1 MHMDNIFILTDDGK
15 EIIGVHNKSIIN
27 VTIPEGVTS
36 IGGLAFKD
44 CTSLQSIDIPNGVT
58 SIGWSA
64 FRNCTSLQNIQ
75 IPDSTISI
83 SDDAF
88 EGTKWLADQNNGI
101 IYINNILYKVKGIL
115 LDTAINV
122 RKGTTVISTNAFQN
136 CVSLQSVIIPD
147 SVTRIEAGA
156 FSGCTSLDK
165 IIFPKN
171 VAFIGEKAFED
182 TMWYNNQPDGI
193 VYINNVLY
201 KHKGELRVDSVL
213 VKKGTTRISS
223 CAFANCSQLKEINFP
238 DDVKEIGVHA
248 FYGCSNLTKVYLP
261 KYLKRIEWG
270 IFENCDKLTS
280 IIIPNGINEIDFSA
294 FEGCVSIKELKIPD
308 SYIYNE
314 NDHHSSL
321 AGIEIPIYN
330 SSVFFYLPR
339 TYQGCYK
346 VPDGIKIIARGAFL
360 KCKELTKVDLPD
372 SVLEIGILAF
382 KDCVKL
388 QHITLPK
395 RLTNI
400 SGGTFRNCNSLQ
412 QITLPN
418 GVKSIQSGAFR
429 GCTNLIS
436 ITIPSSVTRIDAF
449 AFKDC
454 KNIEKVLLP
463 KSVEVSGLAF
473 ENCDSLANSIIV
485 QNVLVKVPHSLSG
498 KYVVDDKIEVISD
511 GAFQG
516 CNHIVEIILPNNI
529 KEIGK
534 RCFEDC
540 ENLEYMK
547 ENYQD
552 DVLSVLDSYPIS
564 LPRSL
569 ENIGEYAFSGC
580 KKMTTV
586 YIGNGIKRISNGL
599 FYGCEKL
606 TDVELPSSV
615 SRIGANAFEGCV
627 SLSSFFIIGINLV
640 EIGAGAFKGCKKMSE
655 FRFLTG
661 SSVRI
666 IREAVFKDCC
676 SLTSI
681 NIPYGVT
688 AIENEAFSGCS
699 SLKSVYISSSVEYIK
714 TDAFK
719 GCNNLEKFV
728 SEAAWKNPIE
738 KLGLPATT
746 LIIIPSNRKTFDLGD
761 TEDGPMIHTH
771 GRLRPCPYCDSD
783 DITTY
788 IDGTAYCNQC
798 GKWYRYA

>member
-88 EGTKWLADQNNGI
+88 EGTKWLADQDDGI
-101 IYINNILYKVKGIL
+101 IYINNILYKVKGL
-115 LDTAINV
+115 LSDTAINV
-122 RKGTTVISTNAFQN
+122 RKGTIVISTNAFQN

-156 FSGCTSLDK
+156 FSGCTSLDN

-171 VAFIGEKAFED
+171 VAFIGEGAFED
-182 TMWYNNQPDGI
+182 TNWYNNQPDGI
-193 VYINNVLY
+193 VYINNILY
-201 KHKGELRVDSVL
+201 KQKGELRVDSVL

-223 CAFANCSQLKEINFP
+223 VAFANCSQLKEIDFP

-248 FYGCSNLTKVYLP
+248 FYGCSNLSKVNLP
-261 KYLKRIEWG
+261 KNLMRIEWG

-280 IIIPNGINEIDFSA
+280 VIIPNGINEIDFSA
-294 FEGCVSIKELKIPD
+294 FSGCVSIKELTIPE

-321 AGIEIPIYN
+321 AGIGIPIYN

-382 KDCVKL
+382 KDCVNL
-388 QHITLPK
+388 QDITLPK
-395 RLTNI
+395 KLTNI
-400 SGGTFRNCNSLQ
+400 SGGTFRNCSSLQ
-412 QITLPN
+412 QITVPN
-418 GVKSIQSGAFR
+418 GVKSIQGGAFW
-429 GCTNLIS
+429 GCNSLTS
-436 ITIPSSVTRIDAF
+436 ITIPSNVTRIDAF
-449 AFKDC
+449 AFKNC
-454 KNIEKVLLP
+454 KNIEKVFLP
-463 KSVEVSGLAF
+463 ESVDVSGLAF
-473 ENCDSLANSIIV
+473 ENCDSLANSLIV
-485 QNVLVKVPHSLSG
+485 RNVLVKVPHSLFG
-498 KYVVDDKIEVISD
+498 KYIVDDKIEVISD

-516 CNHIVEIILPNNI
+516 CNHIIEIILPSNI

-540 ENLEYMK
+540 ENLEFLK
-547 ENYQD
+547 ENYHD
-552 DVLSVLDSYPIS
+552 NVLSVLDTYPIS

-569 ENIGEYAFSGC
+569 DNIGEYAFRGC
-580 KKMTTV
+580 KKMTSV
-586 YIGNGIKRISNGL
+586 IIGNGIKIISTGL

-627 SLSSFFIIGINLV
+627 SLCSFHLFGINLV
-640 EIGAGAFKGCKKMSE
+640 DIGNGAFNGCKMMSE

-661 SSVRI
+661 SSVGK

-681 NIPYGVT
+681 KIPYGVT

-699 SLKSVYISSSVEYIK
+699 SLKSVYIPSSVEYIK
-714 TDAFK
+714 TDAFR
-719 GCNNLEKFV
+719 GCNSLEKFI
-728 SEAAWKNPIE
+728 SEIAWKNPKE

-746 LIIIPSNRKTFDLGD
+746 SIIIPSNRKTFDIGD
-761 TEDGPMIHTH
+761 TDDGPMIHTH

>member
-1 MHMDNIFILTDDGK
+1 MENILILSEDGK
-15 EIIGVHNKSIIN
+15 EVIGVKEKSIID
-27 VTIPEGVTS
+27 VTIPDGVTS
-36 IGGLAFKD
+36 IGGFAFMG

-58 SIGWSA
+58 SIGSFA
-64 FRNCTSLQNIQ
+64 FSGCKSLQSIQ
-75 IPDSTISI
+75 IPDSIISI
-83 SDDAF
+83 SGDAF
-88 EGTKWLADQNNGI
+88 EGTKWFADHNDGI
-101 IYINNILYKVKGIL
+101 IYINNILYKQKGIL
-115 LDTAINV
+115 QDNAIRV
-122 RKGTTVISTNAFQN
+122 RKGTTIISTKAFKN
-136 CVSLQSVIIPD
+136 CDSLQSIFIPD
-147 SVTRIEAGA
+147 SVTRIEAEA
-156 FSGCTSLDK
+156 FAGCISLQN
-165 IIFPKN
+165 IIFSKN
-171 VAFIGEKAFED
+171 ISFIGAEAFED
-182 TMWYNNQPDGI
+182 TNWYNNQPDGI

-201 KHKGELRVDSVL
+201 KQKGELCETSIV
-213 VKKGTTRISS
+213 VKKGTISIS
-223 CAFANCSQLKEINFP
+223 PYAFLNCSHLISIDIP
-238 DDVKEIGVHA
+238 DEVKEIGVNA
-248 FYGCSNLTKVYLP
+248 FMGCSNLSNVFLP
-261 KYLKRIEWG
+261 KSLKKIEWCTFAECKG
-270 IFENCDKLTS
+270 LS
-280 IIIPNGINEIDFSA
+280 SVIIPDGINEIDFSA
-294 FEGCVSIKELKIPD
+294 FKGCVSIKELTIPD

-314 NDHHSSL
+314 NDHHSCL
-321 AGIEIPIYN
+321 TGIGIPIYN

-372 SVLEIGILAF
+372 SVLEICAF
-382 KDCVKL
+382 AFGDCDNL
-388 QHITLPK
+388 QDVTLPK

-400 SGGTFRNCNSLQ
+400 SRGTFRNCNSLR
-412 QITLPN
+412 QITVPN

-429 GCTNLIS
+429 GCTSLIS

-454 KNIEKVLLP
+454 NKIISVLLP
-463 KSVEVSGLAF
+463 ESVDVSGLAF

-485 QNVLVKVPHSLSG
+485 QNVLVKVPNSLYG

-516 CNHIVEIILPNNI
+516 CNNIIEIILPSNI

-540 ENLEYMK
+540 ENLEFLK
-547 ENYQD
+547 ENYHD
-552 DVLSVLDSYPIS
+552 NVLSVLDTYPIS

-569 ENIGEYAFSGC
+569 DNIGEYAFRGC
-580 KKMTTV
+580 KKMTSV
-586 YIGNGIKRISNGL
+586 IIGNGIKIISTGL

-627 SLSSFFIIGINLV
+627 SLCSFHLFGINLV
-640 EIGAGAFKGCKKMSE
+640 DIGNGAFNGCKMMSE

-661 SSVRI
+661 SSVGK

-699 SLKSVYISSSVEYIK
+699 SLKSVYIPSSVEYIK
-714 TDAFK
+714 TDAFR
-719 GCNNLEKFV
+719 GCNSLEKFI
-728 SEAAWKNPIE
+728 SEIAWKNPKE

-746 LIIIPSNRKTFDLGD
+746 SIIIPSNRKTFDIGD
-761 TEDGPMIHTH
+761 TDDGPMIHTH

>member
-1 MHMDNIFILTDDGK
+1 MENILILSENGK
-15 EIIGVHNKSIIN
+15 EVIGVKEKFIIH
-27 VTIPEGVTS
+27 VTIPDGVTN

-64 FRNCTSLQNIQ
+64 FRNCKSLKSIH
-75 IPDSTISI
+75 IPDSIISI

-88 EGTKWLADQNNGI
+88 EGTKWLADQDDGI
-101 IYINNILYKVKGIL
+101 IYINNILYKVKGL
-115 LDTAINV
+115 LSDTAINV
-122 RKGTTVISTNAFQN
+122 RKGTIVISTNAFQN

-156 FSGCTSLDK
+156 FSGCTSLDN

-171 VAFIGEKAFED
+171 VAFIGEGAFED
-182 TMWYNNQPDGI
+182 TNWYNNQPDGI

-201 KHKGELRVDSVL
+201 KQKGELRVDSVL

-223 CAFANCSQLKEINFP
+223 VAFANCSQLKEIDFP

-261 KYLKRIEWG
+261 KNLMRIEWG

-280 IIIPNGINEIDFSA
+280 VIIPNGINEIDFSA
-294 FEGCVSIKELKIPD
+294 FKGCVSIKELTIPD

-321 AGIEIPIYN
+321 AGIGIPIYN

-382 KDCVKL
+382 KDCVNL
-388 QHITLPK
+388 QDITLPK
-395 RLTNI
+395 KLTNI
-400 SGGTFRNCNSLQ
+400 SGGTFRNCSSLL
-412 QITLPN
+412 QITVPN
-418 GVKSIQSGAFR
+418 GVKSIQGGAFW
-429 GCTNLIS
+429 GCISLTS
-436 ITIPSSVTRIDAF
+436 ITIPSNVTRIDAF
-449 AFKDC
+449 AFKNC
-454 KNIEKVLLP
+454 KNIEKVFLP
-463 KSVEVSGLAF
+463 ESVDVSGFAF
-473 ENCDSLANSIIV
+473 ENCDSLANSLIV
-485 QNVLVKVPHSLSG
+485 RNVLVKVPHSLSG
-498 KYVVDDKIEVISD
+498 KYIVDEKIEVISD

-516 CNHIVEIILPNNI
+516 CNHIIEIILHSNI

-540 ENLEYMK
+540 ENLEFMK
-547 ENYQD
+547 ENYHD
-552 DVLSVLDSYPIS
+552 DVLSVLDTYPIS

-569 ENIGEYAFSGC
+569 DIIGEYAFSGC
-580 KKMTTV
+580 KKMTSV
-586 YIGNGIKRISNGL
+586 FIGHGIKRISNGL

-627 SLSSFFIIGINLV
+627 NLSSFFLIGINLV
-640 EIGAGAFKGCKKMSE
+640 EIGHSAFKGCKKMSD

-666 IREAVFKDCC
+666 IRETVFKDCC

-681 NIPYGVT
+681 TIPYGVT

-699 SLKSVYISSSVEYIK
+699 SLKSVYIPSSVEYIK

-719 GCNNLEKFV
+719 GCNSLEKFI
-728 SEAAWKNPIE
+728 SETKWKNPIE

-746 LIIIPSNRKTFDLGD
+746 SIIIPSNKKTFDIGD
-761 TEDGPMIHTH
+761 TKDGPMIYTH